1 MLKKIKTISENLS
14 NSEIPKVFDHFG
26 KKILPFY
33 RREVSTR
40 TTHGGTWDI
49 EEEFIIGITNHG
61 WAKYDYIFNCSSE
74 AGVKNHLS
82 EEIMTPLTYEN
93 ILFYCNTI
101 PELKEKIQKC
111 GI

>member
-61 WAKYDYIFNCSSE
+61 WAKYDYIFSCSSE
-74 AGVKNHLS
+74 DHLS

-101 PELKEKIQKC
+101 PELKEKIQKFN
-111 GI
+111 I